1 MAIVTYPLDGIEYDA
16 TDAAGYFATR
26 QSGVY
31 SADRDFAVAAA
42 GGTNVTVSAGV
53 AWIHPDRWTGYSILC
68 REGQTVQLPA
78 ADGIRARIDRIVLR
92 YDAVAR
98 KTSLLV
104 LEGTPDSGT
113 PTAPEIT
120 RTALVYDLCLAE
132 ITRKAGSTAVTSADI
147 TDTRADEAVCGVM
160 RDGVTGIPTAELLK
174 QARAR
179 IAELEET
186 ASDSAAA
193 AGKSAKAAAASQSA
207 AAGSASTASTAA
219 SAAAGSAS
227 AAQEAAGTATTQAT
241 AATRQATAAAS
252 SASAAKASE
261 DNAKTSETE
270 SAKNLQGTKEYF
282 EQVRTI
288 TIGAQGWYATPDDLK
303 AAVPTGENG
312 WWAVIGT
319 TDTIWTW
326 DGDTGAWKD
335 SVQKADLSD
344 YLTQTQIKKLLED
357 YMPLRAAT
365 SAVLG
370 GVKLSDDFTAD
381 EDGTLHLAG
390 GTAPE
395 PYPVGSIY
403 QSTNAASPAALFGGT
418 WEQIASERVLMGA
431 SSIHAAGTTAEAGLP
446 NITGTVR
453 HDNNGHGMMTANSGN
468 TSGSFYAGASTAGK
482 LGTYSGTAYELC
494 FDASRSSAVYG
505 RSSTVQ
511 PATYYVYIWHRV
523 A

>member
-1 MAIVTYPLDGIEYDA
+1 MTKTFAEIIKGIRKAVLGVEVREDIAQGMEYVEQ
-16 TDAAGYFATR
+16 FAT
-26 QSGVY
+26 
-31 SADRDFAVAAA
+31 
-42 GGTNVTVSAGV
+42 
-53 AWIHPDRWTGYSILC
+53 
-68 REGQTVQLPA
+68 
-78 ADGIRARIDRIVLR
+78 
-92 YDAVAR
+92 
-98 KTSLLV
+98 
-104 LEGTPDSGT
+104 
-113 PTAPEIT
+113 TAT
-120 RTALVYDLCLAE
+120 Q
-132 ITRKAGSTAVTSADI
+132 K
-147 TDTRADEAVCGVM
+147 ADEAA
-160 RDGVTGIPTAELLK
+160 TSASEAK
-174 QARAR
+174 QAKQDTEA
-179 IAELEET
+179 AKET
-186 ASDSAAA
+186 AVSAIDTAKSDATTEIETAKSGALTAIGE
-193 AGKSAKAAAASQSA
+193 GKTEGLNALDKKQQEALDAVSGAVN
-207 AAGSASTASTAA
+207 T
-219 SAAAGSAS
+219 
-227 AAQEAAGTATTQAT
+227 AQEAAGTATTQADT
-241 AATRQATAAAS
+241 ATRQATAAAS

-261 DNAKTSETE
+261 GNAKTSETE

-312 WWAVIGT
+312 WWAVVGT

-326 DGDTGAWKD
+326 DSDTGAWKD

-344 YLTQTQIKKLLED
+344 YLTQTQIKKLLEN

-365 SAVLG
+365 STTLG

-381 EDGTLHLAG
+381 ADGTLHLAG

-403 QSTNAASPAALFGGT
+403 QTTDAVSPAALFGGT

-446 NITGTVR
+446 NITASKVLADYNCTGAINKVSEIETTPRYGDGTVR
-453 HDNNGHGMMTANSGN
+453 
-468 TSGSFYAGASTAGK
+468 FYAGA
-482 LGTYSGTAYELC
+482 

-511 PATYYVYIWHRV
+511 PAAYYVYIWHRV